1 MQLYTIY
8 TRGKA
13 IGTEFGAS
21 AEDAV
26 KRYAEGSTYT
36 ADQLT
41 AVRGYR
47 AA

>member
-8 TRGKA
+8 ARGKA

-26 KRYAEGSTYT
+26 RRYAEGSTYA
-36 ADQLT
+36 ADQLK
-41 AVRGYR
+41 AVRGHR